1 MTARTPLEQV
11 AGFAV
16 RQFLGRE
23 LPLVRLGHSQSLT
36 FRVDAPEGR
45 FLLRVHEPVAA
56 APNPAFQSVAAIES
70 ECLWLRALDAETEI
84 GVQEPIA
91 GPDGRHVITVAADDG
106 ADRTIPCTLLRWV
119 EGDIVK
125 GAKTAEH
132 ARTLGR
138 LLAALHDHAASW
150 TPPAGFERPTRGAAE
165 WPLVLPRLKLLVES
179 GIATPEQR
187 DLYARAL
194 REAASRVLAAPTAA
208 GGSGL
213 IHGDLHDEN
222 YVHAGDALHPIDFGV
237 CGFGTWLHDIAEAI
251 GYVATGHR
259 RAMLDAYSA
268 TRPFDDSDVPTLEA
282 FFMGT
287 MIETLGNH
295 APNPA
300 EREYLTAAVPAW
312 MPTLDRFLAGESFL
326 LGKG

>member
-1 MTARTPLEQV
+1 MTARAPLEQV

-16 RQFLGRE
+16 RRFLGRE

-56 APNPAFQSVAAIES
+56 TLDPTFQTAAAIES
-70 ECLWLRALDAETEI
+70 ECLWLHALHAETEI

-91 GPDGRHVITVAADDG
+91 GPDGRHVITVAAEDG
-106 ADRTIPCTLLRWV
+106 TGRSIPCTLLRWV

-125 GAKTAEH
+125 GTKSIAH
-132 ARTLGR
+132 ARTMGR

-150 TPPAGFERPTRGAAE
+150 TPPAGFERPTRGAEE
-165 WPLVLPRLKLLVES
+165 WQRVLPRLQLLVET
-179 GIATPEQR
+179 GIATQEQC
-187 DLYARAL
+187 DVYERAL
-194 REAASRVLAAPTAA
+194 ELATNRVLAAPAVA

-222 YVHAGDALHPIDFGV
+222 YVHAGAALHPIDFGA
-237 CGFGTWLHDIAEAI
+237 CGFGNGLHDIAEAI
-251 GYVATGHR
+251 GYVATAHR

-268 TRPFDDSDVPTLEA
+268 TRPFEDSDVPTLEA

-300 EREYLTAAVPAW
+300 EREYLTGAVPAW

-326 LGKG
+326 FGKG